1 MNNQIKEFAS
11 EFYKQIVREE
21 QEQNALENQVSEIS
35 DKLSKITALGKVV
48 NSRSYGVNYKEYYSN
63 NNELTNVLRSLALN

>member
-1 MNNQIKEFAS
+1 MNNQIKEFAN

-35 DKLSKITALGKVV
+35 DKLSKITSLGKVV
-48 NSRSYGVNYKEYYSN
+48 SKRSYGVNYKEDYSN
-63 NNELTNVLRSLALN
+63 NKELNNVLKSLALN